1 MTTPD
6 LEGKS
11 AAHIERSKGA
21 TIAVLASFWG
31 LHLIPFAAIWT
42 GVTTQAV
49 VLCVALYFIRMFGIT
64 AGYHRYFSHK
74 SYKTSR
80 VMQFILA
87 WIAQSSMQRG
97 VLWWAAHHRD
107 HHAHSDREGDPHSP
121 ILDTFLHA
129 HVLWLWEDGSDE
141 PKSRVR
147 DLERFPE
154 LVWLDKNWLVPPL
167 TLALATFLIAGL
179 PGLVIGFFLST
190 LLTWHGTFLVNS
202 VAHLIG
208 TRPYETKDRSRN
220 NVVIALL
227 TMGEGWHNN
236 HHYYMNS
243 VRQGFRWWQI
253 DMTYY
258 ILKVMSWFGLVWD
271 LQLPSD
277 EIVYEKT
284 KRALAMK
291 NEMPAE
297 QPAE

>member
-1 MTTPD
+1 MSAPLKD
-6 LEGKS
+6 GKNI
-11 AAHIERSKGA
+11 AHIERSEGA
-21 TIAVLASFWG
+21 SLAVLASFWA

-42 GVTTQAV
+42 GVSTKAV
-49 VLCVALYFIRMFGIT
+49 VLCVVLYVVRMFGIT

-74 SYKTSR
+74 SYKTGR

-87 WIAQSSMQRG
+87 WVAQSSMQRG

-121 ILDTFLHA
+121 ILHSFLHA
-129 HVLWLWEDGSDE
+129 HVLWLWTDGADE

-147 DLERFPE
+147 DLERYPE
-154 LVWLDKNWLVPPL
+154 LVWLDKNWLLPPI
-167 TLALATFLIAGL
+167 TLAIAVFLYAGWS
-179 PGLVIGFFLST
+179 GLVIGFFLST

-202 VAHLIG
+202 VAHMIG
-208 TRPYETKDRSRN
+208 TRPYNTKDRSRN
-220 NVVIALL
+220 NIVIALV

-253 DMTYY
+253 DITYY
-258 ILKVMSWFGLVWD
+258 ILKAMSWVGLVWD
-271 LQLPSD
+271 L
-277 EIVYEKT
+277 KT
-284 KRALAMK
+284 PPKEVIFEQTARALAQQ
-291 NEMPAE
+291 EE

>member
-220 NVVIALL
+220 N
-227 TMGEGWHNN
+227 
-236 HHYYMNS
+236 
-243 VRQGFRWWQI
+243 
-253 DMTYY
+253 
-258 ILKVMSWFGLVWD
+258 
-271 LQLPSD
+271 
-277 EIVYEKT
+277 
-284 KRALAMK
+284 
-291 NEMPAE
+291 
-297 QPAE
+297 